1 MNSAANQWLKWVT
14 ELQALAQT
22 GLTYTTNVFDIKRF
36 ERILQL
42 CAEIL
47 ADHSEIEANTLSEV
61 FAADKGYATPK
72 LDVRGAVFQEDKIL
86 LVREMSDGLWT
97 VPGGYVDVNESAGEA
112 IVREIFEESGYETK
126 IIKMIGLYD
135 KQKHDH
141 PPQWPHIYKCFFLCE
156 IIGGEA
162 KPSIE
167 TSEVAFFAKDQL
179 PELSIQRITSRQIA
193 RCYAHYADK
202 LLPTEYD

>member
-1 MNSAANQWLKWVT
+1 MTAENQWLKWVT

-22 GLTYTTNVFDIKRF
+22 GLTYTNNVFDIKRF
-36 ERILQL
+36 ERILEL
-42 CAEIL
+42 CAEIS
-47 ADHSEIEANTLSEV
+47 AEHSAVGVNVLNEF

-72 LDVRGAVFQEDKIL
+72 LDVRGAVFKEDKIL
-86 LVREMSDGLWT
+86 LVREISDGLWT
-97 VPGGYVDVNESAGEA
+97 LPGGFVDVNESAGEA

-126 IIKMIGLYD
+126 IVKMIGLYD
-135 KQKHDH
+135 RQKHEH

-162 KPSIE
+162 TPSIE
-167 TSEVAFFAKDQL
+167 TSEIGFFAQDEL

-193 RCYAHYADK
+193 RCYAHYADPS
-202 LLPTEYD
+202 LPTEYD